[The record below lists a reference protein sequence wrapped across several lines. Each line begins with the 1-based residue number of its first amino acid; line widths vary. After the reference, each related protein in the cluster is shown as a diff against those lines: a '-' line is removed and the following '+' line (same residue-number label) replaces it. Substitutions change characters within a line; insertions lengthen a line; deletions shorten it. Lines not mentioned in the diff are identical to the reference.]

1 MFIHPI
7 MAVLNECNNGMLDA
21 FQARPSFLGL
31 LSKSQCTMGEDEKA
45 LRHTINTNKKKT
57 ASMSNFYCSWW

>member
-1 MFIHPI
+1 

-45 LRHTINTNKKKT
+45 LRHTINTNKKKLPQWVI
-57 ASMSNFYCSWW
+57 FIVLGGRQCLGV